1 METPFSDTELIT
13 IPDIY
18 CPFPSQISP
27 HLEHVQRHTLQWI
40 QDFRLMQKEAALQ
53 HYLASNL
60 SRFPCRVYP
69 NATLEELCFID
80 NWVTWITLVDDWFD
94 DSGLG
99 TRPADM
105 YQLYQHLLAILQD
118 PPLATPQGPLAEALA
133 DIWQRADSLTSSAW
147 KRRFA
152 QHHADFFAACRW
164 DAENRAH
171 KRIPDV
177 RAYIENRRNS
187 VANPMSFDLL
197 DLSRHVEFP
206 AEIYES
212 QPFQALLQ
220 VANDIV
226 AWHNDVYSLNKELAH
241 GDVSNLVLAVQY
253 AQHCSLQEAMNQVC
267 AMIETETRRFQE
279 MVQHFPTYSAEVDP
293 DIRQY
298 LFDLGKWIRGPLD
311 WYHETLRYVE
321 VEYTERG
328 KASSYLEQILPF
340 RELGDISSPTP

>member
-1 METPFSDTELIT
+1 MQTPFGDLESIT
-13 IPDIY
+13 IPSIY

-27 HLEHVQRHTLQWI
+27 HLEDVQRHTRQWI
-40 QDFRLMQKEAALQ
+40 QDFHLMQKEASLQ
-53 HYLASNL
+53 HYLASDL
-60 SRFPCRVYP
+60 SRFSCRVYP

-99 TRPADM
+99 RRPDDM
-105 YQLYQHLLAILQD
+105 SQLYQHLLAILQD
-118 PPLATPQGPLAEALA
+118 PPIVTPEGPLAEALF
-133 DIWQRADSLTSSAW
+133 DIWQRADRLASSAW

-152 QHHADFFAACRW
+152 QHHADFFAACHW
-164 DAENRAH
+164 DAENRVY
-171 KRIPDV
+171 KRIPEMH
-177 RAYIENRRNS
+177 AYIENRRNS

-197 DLSRHVEFP
+197 DLSRHVEFSI
-206 AEIYES
+206 AICES
-212 QPFQALLQ
+212 QPFQAILQ

-226 AWHNDVYSLNKELAH
+226 AWHNDVYSLKKELAH

-253 AQHCSLQEAMNQVC
+253 AQQCKLQEAVNLVC

-279 MVQHFPTYSAEVDP
+279 MVQHFPTYSAELDP
-293 DIRQY
+293 EIRLY

-321 VEYTERG
+321 VEYTEQG
-328 KASSYLEQILPF
+328 KASSYVEEILPF
-340 RELGDISSPTP
+340 RAL